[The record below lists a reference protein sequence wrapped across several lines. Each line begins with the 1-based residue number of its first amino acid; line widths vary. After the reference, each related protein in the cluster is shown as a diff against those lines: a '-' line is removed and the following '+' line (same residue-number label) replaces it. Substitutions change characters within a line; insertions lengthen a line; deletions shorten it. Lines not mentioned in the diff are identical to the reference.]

1 MTQLPLTAALCAV
14 LVTVGVRAQDA
25 EKGQEHPA
33 KTSAPLSVG
42 SAIPADLKLKDIDG
56 KEFAFK
62 DQLGKIVVVHFWSIT
77 CPWETV
83 AEPKIQ
89 KLCADYKDKDVVFV
103 AINANKGEIGS
114 EPDAKAFEAKEEK
127 DKPYQ
132 NLRKHV
138 AGSDFNHRVLIDHSG
153 DVARLLGAKTTPH
166 CFVVDAKGAL
176 RYSGGLDNDGKSET
190 VDADKQYVRVAI
202 EALRA
207 GKPVSQQTT
216 KPYG

>member
-114 EPDAKAFEAKEEK
+114 ELQYPLA
-127 DKPYQ
+127 
-132 NLRKHV
+132 
-138 AGSDFNHRVLIDHSG
+138 
-153 DVARLLGAKTTPH
+153 
-166 CFVVDAKGAL
+166 VVML
-176 RYSGGLDNDGKSET
+176 GGLVSSTFLNLYVVPVGFALFGGGPRRNAA
-190 VDADKQYVRVAI
+190 ADVIAVR
-202 EALRA
+202 
-207 GKPVSQQTT
+207 S
-216 KPYG
+216 